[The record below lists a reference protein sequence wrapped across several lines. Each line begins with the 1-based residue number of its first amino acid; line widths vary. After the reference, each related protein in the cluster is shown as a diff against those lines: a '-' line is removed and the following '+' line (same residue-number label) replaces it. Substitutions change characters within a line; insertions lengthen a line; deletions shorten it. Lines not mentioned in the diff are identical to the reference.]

1 MAKSQ
6 DYSKLKKD
14 QLEELCKQRSLATTG
29 KKADLI
35 SRLEESDAE
44 AKTEATAPAPEAAE
58 PAEAIP
64 SAAAPAEAVET
75 SQSAAES
82 AVPATTEEPTTS
94 ALSATTEPPS
104 TAPDTAGPAEAAPA
118 KDYSAHLPST
128 TLTDELERRK
138 ARAARFGLGGGE
150 EIEKEAARAKRFGVE
165 AAGESNAVAGL
176 DAALP
181 EEGKRKRG
189 REGRDAGRAAKR
201 QDSRPRDKATA
212 KGEGGRAGMS
222 EADRL
227 KAEARKKRFT
237 AAG

>member
-35 SRLEESDAE
+35 SRLEESDAAAE
-44 AKTEATAPAPEAAE
+44 TDDAPPAPAAAE
-58 PAEAIP
+58 PAEAAP
-64 SAAAPAEAVET
+64 SAIAPAEAVEI
-75 SQSAAES
+75 SQSATES
-82 AVPATTEEPTTS
+82 AAPATDEPTTS
-94 ALSATTEPPS
+94 APSAPAEAPP
-104 TAPDTAGPAEAAPA
+104 TAPETDGAAEAAPA
-118 KDYSAHLPST
+118 KEYSAHLPST
-128 TLTDELERRK
+128 TVTDELERRK
-138 ARAARFGLGGGE
+138 ARAARFGLGGVE
-150 EIEKEAARAKRFGVE
+150 EIDKEAVRAKRFGLE
-165 AAGESNAVAGL
+165 AAGETNAVAGL

-201 QDSRPRDKATA
+201 QDSRPRDKAA
-212 KGEGGRAGMS
+212 PKGEGGRAGMS